1 VGAVHRRRNL
11 LIGLLLALVVAGGIA
26 ALVQSLRATTAPN
39 ATPDGPLPMSGS
51 LDTWPSV
58 PRAPGAGAA

>member
-1 VGAVHRRRNL
+1 
-11 LIGLLLALVVAGGIA
+11 VAGGIA
-26 ALVQSLRATTAPN
+26 AIVQSLRATTAPN